1 MTNKDTLMH
10 ITFIG
15 GGNMATA
22 LIAGLAGRPDYGVRL
37 HVVDP
42 DTDALARLADQY
54 GASTSL
60 SMDAQVARADVI
72 VLAVKPQQ
80 MRDVAAQL
88 AAQLGAQPLVLSIA
102 AGVRIADLSR
112 WLGGHT
118 RIVRA
123 MPNTPAL
130 IGMGITGLVAGPGVD
145 AARRDAAG
153 QIMQAVGQTVWLDDE
168 SLIDPVTAVSGS
180 GPAYVFYFLEAMQ
193 QAALE
198 MGLDAEQGRALALA
212 TFTGAAQLAAQSG
225 EPVEVLR
232 QRVTSKGGTTH
243 AAVTSMEA
251 AGVKEAIVAAMKA
264 AAARGRELG
273 EELGRDQAPG
283 RPS

>member
-1 MTNKDTLMH
+1 MK

-22 LIAGLAGRPDYGVRL
+22 LIAGLAGTVAQAADI

-42 DTDALARLADQY
+42 SLDALEKLRTQY
-54 GASTSL
+54 GVTTSPEIGAAVAAS
-60 SMDAQVARADVI
+60 DVI

-80 MRDVAAQL
+80 MRGVALRLQSQL
-88 AAQLGAQPLVLSIA
+88 DARPLLLSIA
-102 AGVRIADLSR
+102 AGIRGTDLSR
-112 WLGGHT
+112 WLNGYGA
-118 RIVRA
+118 IVRT

-130 IGMGITGLVAGPGVD
+130 IGQGITGMVAMAGVSD
-145 AARRDAAG
+145 AQREAADS
-153 QIMQAVGQTVWLDDE
+153 ILRAVGKTVWLDE
-168 SLIDPVTAVSGS
+168 EAQIDPVTAVSGS
-180 GPAYVFYFLEAMQ
+180 GPAYVFFFLEAMQ

-198 MGLDAEQGRALALA
+198 LGLSARQGRELAIA
-212 TFTGAAQLAAQSG
+212 TFAGAAQLAAQSD

-243 AAVTSMEA
+243 AAITSMEQ
-251 AGVKEAIVAAMKA
+251 AGVKGAIVDAIKA

-273 EELGRDQAPG
+273 DELGQ
-283 RPS
+283 

>member
-1 MTNKDTLMH
+1 MKNNLR
-10 ITFIG
+10 ISFIG

-22 LIAGLAGRPDYGVRL
+22 LNAGLAGKVAQAADI

-42 DTDALARLADQY
+42 NADALERLRTQY
-54 GASTSL
+54 GVTTSPDIGAAVAAS
-60 SMDAQVARADVI
+60 DVI

-80 MRDVAAQL
+80 MRDVTVHLQSQL
-88 AAQLGAQPLVLSIA
+88 ANKPLLLSIA
-102 AGVRIADLSR
+102 AGIRGADLSR
-112 WLGGHT
+112 WLGGYGA
-118 RIVRA
+118 IVRT

-130 IGMGITGLVAGPGVD
+130 IKQGITGMVAMAGVSAAQKD
-145 AARRDAAG
+145 AADS
-153 QIMQAVGQTVWLDDE
+153 IMRAVGQTVWLDEE

-193 QAALE
+193 QAAAE
-198 MGLDAEQGRALALA
+198 MGLSAEQGKALALA
-212 TFTGAAQLAAQSG
+212 TFTGAAQLAAQSD

-243 AAVTSMEA
+243 AAITSMEG
-251 AGVKEAIVAAMKA
+251 AGVKQAIVEAMKA

-273 EELGRDQAPG
+273 EEMGRGA
-283 RPS
+283 